1 MSFYISRPRKRRLFR
16 QLLLILWTN
25 QIMKNFLLFAFLVFV
40 TNLAI
45 AQTNYCASVD
55 GLKNQIA
62 NDSTLPTKLR
72 LIENQIQEQIH
83 SGGRAGIIRIP
94 IVFHVIHNGDAYGT
108 NENITDEQIYSQID
122 ALNRDFRKHNLD
134 TSLIPAEFKALAADM
149 EIEFCIAR
157 FDTNGNITSG
167 ITRHNLGAASWDRPL
182 IESTMKPTTI
192 WNSDF
197 YLNIWTCQLSGSLS
211 SVLGYAQFP
220 GMARSTDGVVLRYD
234 CCGTTGNIRPGNELG
249 RVATHEV
256 AHWMNLLHIWGD
268 DNGSADECGGSDLVD
283 DTPNERVEYYG
294 RPTFP
299 QTSCGSH
306 DMFMNYMDYVDD
318 SAKFMFTKDQV
329 TRARAALFTQ
339 RAAVLTTINCN
350 LNVDAQFERFISPS
364 DSICTNNLL
373 TSFVFKNNALE
384 NITYQE
390 ALYSIDGA
398 ANKLAHWTGFLHFR
412 EEGIFS
418 LPIESL
424 GDGLHT
430 ISVTLFNPNHIG
442 SDDYAGN
449 DLGTISFQINGTSIG
464 ASTPV
469 SEGFEAPTL
478 PANWTIQNPNGDMT
492 WQLYTGGGAY
502 ATSSQCMLMDN
513 FNPSLAAINKKDAFI
528 TDDYS
533 LSNPNIPHL
542 NFDVAYTR
550 RSPTRGDT
558 LSVFASL
565 DCGHTWTLIWK
576 QGSAELSTTGSDL
589 NSVFTPTNTQWK
601 NVFVDLTPFGH
612 TDKIRFKFENFS
624 QVGNR
629 LFVDN
634 INLKS
639 YGVSIQDLKQT
650 KQIQLFPNPATT
662 DVNIEL
668 SSYFEFP
675 VSYSIKN
682 DLGQIV
688 KTGILTENTSNIST
702 ANILDGLYFFAIES
716 ANHKIYAQKLM
727 IQHQ

>member
-1 MSFYISRPRKRRLFR
+1 MMFQ
-16 QLLLILWTN
+16 QLLLILCTKHF
-25 QIMKNFLLFAFLVFV
+25 MKNFILFAYLFLLS
-40 TNLAI
+40 NLAI
-45 AQTNYCASVD
+45 AQSNYCASVD
-55 GLKNQIA
+55 GLKIQIA

-72 LIENQIQEQIH
+72 LIESQIQGQIH
-83 SGGRAGIIRIP
+83 SGSRAGIIYIP

-122 ALNRDFRKHNLD
+122 ALNRDFRKHNFD

-149 EIEFCIAR
+149 EVEFCIAR

-182 IESTMKPTTI
+182 IESSMKPSTI
-192 WNSDF
+192 WNSNY

-220 GMARSTDGVVLRYD
+220 GMGGSTDGVVLRYD
-234 CCGTTGNIRPGNELG
+234 CCGTIGNIRPGNELG

-256 AHWMNLLHIWGD
+256 AHWMNLLHVWGD

-294 RPTFP
+294 RPTHP

-318 SAKFMFTKDQV
+318 SAKFMFSKDQV

-339 RAAVLTTINCN
+339 RSAILTTINCN
-350 LNVDAQFERFISPS
+350 LRVDVQFERFISPS
-364 DSICTNNLL
+364 DSVCTNNLL

-384 NITYQE
+384 NITYLE
-390 ALYSIDGA
+390 ALYSIDGG
-398 ANKLAHWTGFLHFR
+398 ANKLANWTGFLHFR
-412 EEGIFS
+412 EQGIFS

-424 GDGLHT
+424 SDGPHT
-430 ISVTLFNPNHIG
+430 ISVTLFNPNRRG
-442 SDDYAGN
+442 SDDYAPNDVGN
-449 DLGTISFQINGTSIG
+449 TSFHIIGTAAGI
-464 ASTPV
+464 STPV
-469 SEGFEAPTL
+469 SEGFEALAL
-478 PANWTIQNPNGDMT
+478 PFNWTILNPNGDMT
-492 WQLYTGGGAY
+492 WQLFTGGGAY
-502 ATSSQCMLMDN
+502 STSTQCMMMDN

-533 LSNPNIPHL
+533 LTNPNIPHL
-542 NFDVAYTR
+542 NFDVAYAR

-565 DCGHTWTLIWK
+565 DCGHTWTLLWK

-589 NSVFTPTNTQWK
+589 NTVFVPTNTQWK
-601 NVFVDLTPFGH
+601 NVFIDLTPFGN

-634 INLKS
+634 INLTS
-639 YGVSIQDLKQT
+639 YGVSIQNLQQA
-650 KQIQLFPNPATT
+650 KQIQLFPNPAAT

-675 VSYSIKN
+675 VAYSLKN

-688 KTGILTENTSNIST
+688 KRGILTENATNIST
-702 ANILDGLYFFAIES
+702 EAISDGLYFFAIES
-716 ANHKIYAQKLM
+716 ANHKVYAQKLM